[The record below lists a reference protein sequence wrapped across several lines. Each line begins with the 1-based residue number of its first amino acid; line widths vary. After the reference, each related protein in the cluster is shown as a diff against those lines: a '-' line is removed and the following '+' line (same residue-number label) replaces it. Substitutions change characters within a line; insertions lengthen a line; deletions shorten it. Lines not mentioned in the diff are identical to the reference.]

1 MFRSADLVL
10 VNKMDLLEHLDFDL
24 EQFLG
29 NLDAVNPGVER
40 VLTSARTG
48 RAWTSGAPGWSDA
61 GLPRRRGPG
70 ALGPRAARGAP
81 RGGSAWPP

>member
-1 MFRSADLVL
+1 
-10 VNKMDLLEHLDFDL
+10 MDLLEYLDFDL

-48 RAWTSGAPGWSDA
+48 RGVDEWCSW
-61 GLPRRRGPG
+61 LER
-70 ALGPRAARGAP
+70 RGAP
-81 RGGSAWPP
+81 S